1 MGEVQALGVING
13 IAARQG
19 RCRLFVYSDR
29 LVLVRGGFGEMMR
42 RTVAMQ
48 FGLVGMLIY
57 RLGASSRAAAAEK
70 RRQRSPEQLL
80 VDDPKA
86 VQITVRDIVNAHLSS
101 GLFTAKLSLS
111 LVDGTTPAYSW
122 AKGENQIDQ
131 VRGFLRSALGTKL
144 LVDEKKAA

>member
-1 MGEVQALGVING
+1 MSYTGAVGLIKG
-13 IAARQG
+13 ISARRG
-19 RCRLFVYSDR
+19 RSELHVFPDR
-29 LVLVRGGFGEMMR
+29 LILVNVGLGQMMG

-48 FGLVGMLIY
+48 FGLIGMLIY
-57 RLGASSRAAAAEK
+57 RLGAKSRAAAAEQ

-86 VQITVRDIVNAHLSS
+86 VQIMVRDIVNAHLSS
-101 GLFTAKLSLS
+101 GLFSAKLSLS

-122 AKGENQIDQ
+122 AKTENQIDQ
-131 VRGFLRSALGTKL
+131 VCGFLRSTLGTK